1 MIVSVGGDSTH
12 TSASGRIILGI
23 WWMCTILIL
32 ELYTANLAAYLT
44 IPPAKSPIKN
54 LEQLAAS
61 SDYKPLVKTGSN
73 LDFLFRVNMLHL
85 YYIDTT
91 EHAMLE
97 HIHKYLFQY
106 FIYSVIRGQKV
117 GYTNKFKRKWTRCL

>member
-1 MIVSVGGDSTH
+1 
-12 TSASGRIILGI
+12 
-23 WWMCTILIL
+23 MCTILIL

-106 FIYSVIRGQKV
+106 FIYSLEGTRWAIQTNSRENGPDACDYNYRGRV
-117 GYTNKFKRKWTRCL
+117 

>member
-1 MIVSVGGDSTH
+1 
-12 TSASGRIILGI
+12 
-23 WWMCTILIL
+23 MCTILIL

-97 HIHKYLFQY
+97 IFINIY
-106 FIYSVIRGQKV
+106 FSISFILLLEGKRWAIQTNSRENGPDACDYNYRGRV
-117 GYTNKFKRKWTRCL
+117 